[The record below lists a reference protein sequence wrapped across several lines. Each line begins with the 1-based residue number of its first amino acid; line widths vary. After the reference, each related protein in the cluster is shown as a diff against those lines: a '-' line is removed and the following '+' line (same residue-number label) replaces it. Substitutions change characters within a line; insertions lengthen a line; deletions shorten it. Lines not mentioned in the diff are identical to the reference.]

1 LGSLSQAS
9 SCAIDTTKSG
19 AVRAPTPS
27 RTPPISPPKCDSRG
41 TRQLQPVPA
50 YQDLIWGP
58 TSTSSNRSCQKPPI
72 PQVQLSQQDRHL
84 PTRMH
89 SPKAVA
95 VAHNQRTSTSSI
107 TMAGVRLLRSSLAVL
122 ALQSSLHRTSVDLRI
137 TLALVVQA
145 AATTTTPA
153 PTTATT
159 TSTLPTG
166 EHDLVPHL
174 VNPNPEASNR
184 LTPCKM

>member
-9 SCAIDTTKSG
+9 LCAIDTTKSG

-27 RTPPISPPKCDSRG
+27 RTPPTSPPKCDSRG
-41 TRQLQPVPA
+41 TRQFQPVLA

-58 TSTSSNRSCQKPPI
+58 TSTSSNRSCRKLPI
-72 PQVQLSQQDRHL
+72 PQVQLSRQDRHL

-95 VAHNQRTSTSSI
+95 VAHNQHTSTSSI
-107 TMAGVRLLRSSLAVL
+107 TTAGVRLLRSSLAVL
-122 ALQSSLHRTSVDLRI
+122 VLQSSLHRTSVDLRI
-137 TLALVVQA
+137 TLVLVVP
-145 AATTTTPA
+145 AATTTPTPT
-153 PTTATT
+153 PLTTT
-159 TSTLPTG
+159 TSTLQTG